1 MTTLYQKQ
9 INHIFNRP
17 DTEPEWYWSDHWEEG
32 IFEGEENPIEAFTLI
47 ETLLQNLKA
56 DLSPY
61 SNNQIALGLG
71 YIFNSSISDLSY
83 NFKVADVPYQ
93 RKEAAVRSLFVLF
106 RDIFNPL
113 CKPETS
119 SNSSIIVSKLNS
131 ICYMFWDVTPL
142 STWMDF
148 TNTEEINIPFLA
160 NISDVDLEH
169 MGIPEEILEE
179 MRQQIAKAKKSA
191 KTLEDAVKD
200 IRQQYQ
206 NLDKETEGLYR
217 AIASVMEQC
226 LSLSNPACV
235 ESGLH
240 GLGHLATF
248 QSNIAVPI
256 IDKFLNNGKKHPKA
270 LMEYAKMARTGM
282 IQ

>member
-17 DTEPEWYWSDHWEEG
+17 DTEPAWYWSNHWEEG
-32 IFEGEENPIEAFTLI
+32 IFEGEENPIGAFTLI
-47 ETLLQNLKA
+47 ETLLQNPKA

-61 SNNQIALGLG
+61 SNNQIALGLE
-71 YIFNSSISDLSY
+71 YIFNGSISDLSSA
-83 NFKVADVPYQ
+83 FKVADVSYQ

-119 SNSSIIVSKLNS
+119 SFSRITVSKLNN
-131 ICYMFWDVTPL
+131 ICYMFWDVTDL
-142 STWMDF
+142 ATWRKF
-148 TNTEEINIPFLA
+148 TNTEEPSFWTL
-160 NISDVDLEH
+160 SDVDFD
-169 MGIPEEILEE
+169 
-179 MRQQIAKAKKSA
+179 KAM
-191 KTLEDAVKD
+191 EDYTKD
-200 IRQQYQ
+200 IQQQYQ

-217 AIASVMEQC
+217 AVASVMEQC

-240 GLGHLATF
+240 GLGHMATF

-256 IDKFLNNGKKHPKA
+256 IDKFINNAKKRHNN

-282 IQ
+282 IP